1 MSSSC
6 STGRHVFA
14 IGYTLVSSIFTLIIM
29 SLCWSLIRGY
39 RIGNNKKGRTPSWLF
54 YSALIFVVISVV
66 ILCKCILYGLSLCS
80 YFLVLDASLHHLVF
94 DIIFSDLYVIQL
106 YLLWIVLFIRLYYIF
121 LGTPYAL
128 SVVAIRI
135 YCVIFIFSPLLLC
148 VLFWFY
154 KIFIVLGLSGGIF
167 ITLSMIIL
175 YIFKL
180 IQVYTHGSDDEL
192 LATITKNTILIMIC
206 TLFSLLI
213 LFILIMNFIF
223 SVYAISYGY
232 QQQFLDICLLLDC
245 YISTCCLIF
254 QFKSLHPKYEYFCGC
269 VDVIC
274 RYYCAQFVS
283 APPPAPDD
291 SKSNN
296 HLTVPL
302 GVLSESEVSPSYHK
316 KKAEIEFVDLPSLPL
331 DGVRGSHRAILSN
344 YTAHNPHYHALNEEK
359 ETELVVVS
367 GSAEDMLHV
376 LLNAGFDKHYIER
389 SLAVYVKHYGDE
401 FDLNVLREII
411 YRLTIKDKIKE
422 LKRVQNLYQS
432 RDAVQDILI
441 SLNFSV
447 SYVETA
453 VTMYEVMAEMFEI
466 NKNHANIYDLELVT
480 EMIMR
485 LRAKDRERGSIKA
498 QQEQERDKQMLM
510 RIQIISTDKLP
521 SELEEE
527 CETES
532 VSVDA
537 SVPNS
542 KREEELIQQRYARIQ
557 GNIPFFEAST
567 THTKDKSLLDVIPAS
582 HTKDNSN
589 NLLDVIADRHH
600 LKQDSRDNTDS
611 LIEIT
616 ANTNDMEIT
625 GEEDVIEEEEEE
637 AYDDT
642 PIHTMPPT
650 NVAVSA
656 DQYFDSII
664 AHNNAELRAHHNMDS
679 KGNDIQVTDEDSFD
693 IQQVFDTYCNE
704 YGSPPTQPKHLIYFA
719 KEAGC
724 DISFAEAIT
733 VINANRVTR
742 LKPLSEDGKMKS
754 KSFESATS
762 NSDTPRPLPAP
773 HHHNPTIS
781 DIYSAD
787 SVDKTVDVIHTGG
800 ISMMHMDDDDMMS
813 NDTNTEEIVVVDN
826 VAQHSYEYHNNM
838 SSETGTTESTS
849 DEEQEEDEIEYEE
862 EYYEEDDVFDE
873 VDDDQTQ
880 TQTLEMY
887 DDDDEEDEDD
897 DSDDMKQN
905 DYILD
910 LGSLDALLKKD
921 NIKYEKDVIQPG
933 NEAHC
938 IRKMRENV
946 DKIVGNQRSIRTVMV
961 LDMKGKEN
969 DGKTCDLY
977 SFKAPKPFGDV
988 ANDYLYE
995 QMMHHTS
1002 GYLVPHPDDEPIDEN
1017 AKKVDHSKRRPI
1029 GGGFTMAR
1037 REFTVS
1043 FHIHSMDNIEMYV
1056 WVQGFGVRFLPRHL
1070 IEILPAYFKKN
1081 DLKENGIDQKYLDKK
1096 FKLKCSDRR
1105 FDAWHKKINE

>member
-94 DIIFSDLYVIQL
+94 EIIFSDLYVIQL

-510 RIQIISTDKLP
+510 RIRRHTNEVNISTDKLP
-521 SELEEE
+521 SELEE
-527 CETES
+527 TES

-537 SVPNS
+537 SVPSS
-542 KREEELIQQRYARIQ
+542 KGEEELIQQRYARIQ

-642 PIHTMPPT
+642 PIHTMPST

-679 KGNDIQVTDEDSFD
+679 KGNDIIHHQQVTDEKETDEDSFD

-762 NSDTPRPLPAP
+762 NSATPQTLPAP

-838 SSETGTTESTS
+838 SSE
-849 DEEQEEDEIEYEE
+849 EQEEDEIEYEE

-880 TQTLEMY
+880 TQTLKMY
-887 DDDDEEDEDD
+887 DDNDDEEDEDD
-897 DSDDMKQN
+897 EKQDLEHLHAFYTSNTPQQSIETLNTVPIEYDYVERLNHRHQHNPHHKDYEYANNHLSPHHFEVTSDNTGSIQSDD
-905 DYILD
+905 
-910 LGSLDALLKKD
+910 
-921 NIKYEKDVIQPG
+921 
-933 NEAHC
+933 
-938 IRKMRENV
+938 
-946 DKIVGNQRSIRTVMV
+946 
-961 LDMKGKEN
+961 
-969 DGKTCDLY
+969 
-977 SFKAPKPFGDV
+977 
-988 ANDYLYE
+988 
-995 QMMHHTS
+995 
-1002 GYLVPHPDDEPIDEN
+1002 
-1017 AKKVDHSKRRPI
+1017 
-1029 GGGFTMAR
+1029 
-1037 REFTVS
+1037 
-1043 FHIHSMDNIEMYV
+1043 
-1056 WVQGFGVRFLPRHL
+1056 
-1070 IEILPAYFKKN
+1070 
-1081 DLKENGIDQKYLDKK
+1081 
-1096 FKLKCSDRR
+1096 
-1105 FDAWHKKINE
+1105 